1 MKFNLIKKDNKTSAR
16 AGLINTSH
24 GEIQTPVFM
33 PVGTHG
39 TVKTLTNRDL
49 VEVGAQIILNNA
61 YHLYLRPGLEIIK
74 IVGGAHKF
82 MNWERPILTDSGGYQ
97 VFSLNV
103 LKKITED
110 GVYFNSH
117 FDGSSHFISPEKS
130 VEIQIILSADIIM
143 SFDDCPPYPSTYD
156 HVQNSLKI
164 TTAWAKRCKEYFL
177 TNSSGKQSLFGII
190 QGGIYPEL
198 RKISAEQL
206 LEIGFEGYAL
216 GGLSVGEPK
225 DLMLEMT
232 KQTAPLI
239 PENSPRYLMGVGT
252 PEDIVEGISLG
263 IDMFDCVMPTRNARN
278 GTAFTRNGKVILKNS
293 QYQNDFSPID
303 ENCKCYTCRTYSR
316 AYLRHLFK
324 MNEITGLSLV
334 SLHNVYFYLEFMR
347 DARAAILEDNFGNWK
362 SNFLKH
368 ILIKPI

>member
-1 MKFNLIKKDNKTSAR
+1 MKFNLIKKDNKTMAR
-16 AGLINTSH
+16 AGLVKTAH

-33 PVGTHG
+33 PVGTHA

-49 VEVGAQIILNNA
+49 VEMGSQIILNNA

-74 IVGGAHKF
+74 TAGGAHKF

-103 LKKITED
+103 PKKITKD
-110 GVYFNSH
+110 GVHFNSH
-117 FDGSSHFISPEKS
+117 FDGSSHFITPEKS
-130 VEIQIILSADIIM
+130 MEIQIILGADIIM
-143 SFDDCPPYPSTYD
+143 NFDDCPPYPSTFD

-164 TTAWAKRCKEYFL
+164 TTAWAKRCKEYFS

-190 QGGIYPEL
+190 QGGVYPEL

-206 LEIGFEGYAL
+206 IEIDFEGYAL

-225 DLMLEMT
+225 DLMSEII

-239 PENSPRYLMGVGT
+239 PENKPRYLMGVGT

-293 QYQNDFSPID
+293 QYQNDFKPID
-303 ENCKCYTCRTYSR
+303 EDCKCYTCRTHSR

-324 MNEITGLSLV
+324 MSEITGLSLV
-334 SLHNVYFYLEFMR
+334 SLHNVHFYLEFMKE
-347 DARAAILEDNFGNWK
+347 ARSAILEDNFENWK
-362 SNFLKH
+362 FNFLRQ
-368 ILIKPI
+368 LTTDN